1 MDILQTLSFAVIAV
15 LPRLTGPGQTL
26 VARCDGKLPGLFPSN
41 KLSGMGAAMK
51 VIALIDYGSGNLH
64 SAARALR
71 VASNNARKTR
81 EIRITA
87 DPSAIALADRIV
99 LPGVGHFADCAHNLR
114 ARAGLVE
121 ALEEAVLNRGVPF
134 FGICVGQQLLATRG
148 LEDGETPGLNWI
160 PGDIDRIQPGDGLA
174 VPHMGWNAITLKQSH
189 PLLAN
194 LGEDPHVY
202 FTHSY
207 AYRNPEDRDVA
218 ASTQYGEAIIA
229 AVARDNIFATQFH
242 PEKSQRVGLQ
252 ILSNFV
258 LWDPS

>member
-1 MDILQTLSFAVIAV
+1 
-15 LPRLTGPGQTL
+15 
-26 VARCDGKLPGLFPSN
+26 
-41 KLSGMGAAMK
+41 MK
-51 VIALIDYGSGNLH
+51 TIALIDYGSGNLH

-71 VASNNARKTR
+71 VAANHAKKTR

-87 DPSAIALADRIV
+87 DPSAIAYADRIV
-99 LPGVGHFADCAHNLR
+99 LPGVGHFADCAENLR
-114 ARAGLVE
+114 KHDGLIE
-121 ALEEAVLNRGVPF
+121 ALKEAVMTRGVPF

-160 PGDIDRIQPGDGLA
+160 PGDVDRISPEGDLA
-174 VPHMGWNAITLKQSH
+174 IPHMGWNALTLHQSH
-189 PLLAN
+189 SILEG

-207 AYRNPEDRDVA
+207 AYRNPAREDIA
-218 ASTQYGEAIIA
+218 ATTEYGETIIA
-229 AVARDNIFATQFH
+229 AVARDNMFATQFH

-258 LWDPS
+258 LWDPQ

>member
-1 MDILQTLSFAVIAV
+1 MRKGLDA
-15 LPRLTGPGQTL
+15 
-26 VARCDGKLPGLFPSN
+26 DLFPFL
-41 KLSGMGAAMK
+41 KLSVKGAAMK
-51 VIALIDYGSGNLH
+51 MIALIDYGSGNLH

-71 VASNNARKTR
+71 VASDNARKTR

-99 LPGVGHFADCAHNLR
+99 LPGVGHFADCASNLR
-114 ARAGLVE
+114 ARDGLVE
-121 ALEEAVLNRGVPF
+121 ALEDAVMKRGVPF

-148 LEDGETPGLNWI
+148 LEDGETPGLGWV
-160 PGDIDRIQPGDGLA
+160 PGDIDRITPDGGLV
-174 VPHMGWNAITLKQSH
+174 VPHMGWNSLALAQDH
-189 PLLAN
+189 PVLAG

-207 AYRNPEDRDVA
+207 AYRNPAPQDIA
-218 ASTQYGEAIIA
+218 ATTEYGETIIA

-258 LWDPS
+258 LWNPS

>member
-1 MDILQTLSFAVIAV
+1 
-15 LPRLTGPGQTL
+15 
-26 VARCDGKLPGLFPSN
+26 
-41 KLSGMGAAMK
+41 MK
-51 VIALIDYGSGNLH
+51 TIALIDYGSGNLH

-71 VASNNARKTR
+71 VAANNAKKTR

-87 DPSAIALADRIV
+87 DPNAIAHVDRIV
-99 LPGVGHFADCAHNLR
+99 LPGVGHFADCASNLR
-114 ARAGLVE
+114 AHDGLVE
-121 ALEEAVLNRGVPF
+121 AMTEAVMERGVPF

-148 LEDGETPGLNWI
+148 LEDGETPGLDWI
-160 PGDIDRIQPGDGLA
+160 PGDIDRITPGAGLV
-174 VPHMGWNAITLKQSH
+174 VPHMGWNALSPTMPH
-189 PLLAN
+189 PILES

-207 AYRNPEDRDVA
+207 AYRNPAQDDIA
-218 ASTQYGEAIIA
+218 ATTHYGESIIA

-258 LWDPS
+258 LWDPK

>member
-1 MDILQTLSFAVIAV
+1 
-15 LPRLTGPGQTL
+15 
-26 VARCDGKLPGLFPSN
+26 
-41 KLSGMGAAMK
+41 MK
-51 VIALIDYGSGNLH
+51 MIALIDYGSGNLH

-71 VASNNARKTR
+71 VAANESNRKR

-87 DPSAIALADRIV
+87 SPEAIANADRIV
-99 LPGVGHFADCAHNLR
+99 LPGVGHFADCAANLR
-114 ARAGLVE
+114 AHDGLVE
-121 ALEEAVLNRGVPF
+121 ALNEAVINRGVPF

-148 LEDGETPGLNWI
+148 LEDGETPGLDWI
-160 PGDIDRIQPGDGLA
+160 PGDIDEITPGNGLA
-174 VPHMGWNAITLKQSH
+174 VPHMGWNELDLTQAH
-189 PLLAN
+189 PILAG

-207 AYRNPEDRDVA
+207 AYRNPSPSDIA
-218 ASTQYGEAIIA
+218 ATTHYGEPIIA

-258 LWDPS
+258 LWDPK